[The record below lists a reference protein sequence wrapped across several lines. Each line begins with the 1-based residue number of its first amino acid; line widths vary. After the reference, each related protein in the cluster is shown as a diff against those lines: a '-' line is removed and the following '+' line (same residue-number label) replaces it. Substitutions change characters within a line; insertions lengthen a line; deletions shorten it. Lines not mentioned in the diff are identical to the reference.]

1 MNGLE
6 ISGEQQP
13 VHGVPR
19 RLGDDRVL
27 NEEGNDAVGDLA
39 QCWVREEVQDLEV
52 EVSRSEASVFDE
64 TWRVGMRLLRG
75 RESWAEMVQAV
86 VFEMF
91 GNVEANKKV
100 LFNDFWEQA
109 DKENEVDVLR
119 AEFDAYFIANNSIK
133 EPEVPT
139 PVIK

>member
-91 GNVEANKKV
+91 GERVGLGQFCLKQLANFLWKRN
-100 LFNDFWEQA
+100 LQIR
-109 DKENEVDVLR
+109 DV
-119 AEFDAYFIANNSIK
+119 
-133 EPEVPT
+133 
-139 PVIK
+139 